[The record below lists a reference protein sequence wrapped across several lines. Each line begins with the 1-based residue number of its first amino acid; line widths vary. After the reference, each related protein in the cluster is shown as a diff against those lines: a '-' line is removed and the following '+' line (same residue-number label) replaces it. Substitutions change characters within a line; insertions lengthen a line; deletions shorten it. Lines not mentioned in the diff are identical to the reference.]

1 MKNKRLIL
9 KVSVVVTIIV
19 SLVFAIIVFIFSNF
33 SMAKLFYSLLLV
45 PTSVFLFPIL
55 ILTSLY
61 AFMYKKYSNQNEKLK
76 RILYTS
82 LYSLIVI
89 FLWVVIEI
97 FEQQMNVF
105 LWDIQLIK
113 KIVFK
118 SDMRMGLCCF
128 VPFIFLISYFFDKKI
143 QPDDCLIQ

>member
-9 KVSVVVTIIV
+9 KVSLLVTIIV
-19 SLVFAIIVFIFSNF
+19 SLVFALIVFIFSNF

-45 PTSVFLFPIL
+45 PISVFLFPIL

-61 AFMYKKYSNQNEKLK
+61 ALVYNRYSTQNEKFK

-89 FLWVVIEI
+89 FLWFVIEI
-97 FEQQMNVF
+97 FAYQMNVF
-105 LWDIQLIK
+105 LWNIKLIK
-113 KIVFK
+113 NIIFN

-128 VPFIFLISYFFDKKI
+128 VPIIFLISSLYDKRI
-143 QPDDCLIQ
+143 HTNV

>member
-1 MKNKRLIL
+1 MVNLNQNK
-9 KVSVVVTIIV
+9 VV
-19 SLVFAIIVFIFSNF
+19 NF
-33 SMAKLFYSLLLV
+33 NWNYMVNLNWNEVVNIAGIS
-45 PTSVFLFPIL
+45 T
-55 ILTSLY
+55 LY

-113 KIVFK
+113 NIVFK

-128 VPFIFLISYFFDKKI
+128 VPISFLVSYFFDKSI
-143 QPDDCLIQ
+143 NVNV

>member
-1 MKNKRLIL
+1 MKNIPLTL
-9 KVSVVVTIIV
+9 KVSGVVTLIV
-19 SLVFAIIVFIFSNF
+19 SLVFAIIVYVLSNF

-61 AFMYKKYSNQNEKLK
+61 ALIYKKYSNQNEKLK

-113 KIVFK
+113 YIVFK
-118 SDMRMGLCCF
+118 SDMRLGLCCF
-128 VPFIFLISYFFDKKI
+128 VPIIFLISYFFDNKNKPI
-143 QPDDCLIQ
+143 IT